1 MLTNH
6 RNNTSK
12 HIVMDGPS
20 NFRDLGGIITVD
32 ERIISRGMIFR
43 ADRLAELSPGDIQIL
58 KDLQIRTVVD
68 FRSTGEMQA
77 EPDTLPGELHLDYLH
92 LPMGIDQGKSAE
104 WTNTL
109 RSMTP
114 EQATDLIVGYYAKLP
129 LEWPGQYRAFFHKL
143 LDIDALPLV
152 FHCTAGKDR
161 TGIATA
167 LLLHILGV
175 DMASNG
181 REYELSNMYRTDSHE
196 KYAGL
201 FRQHGID
208 SVIGSILMEVKKEY
222 LEKIFETVAGAY
234 GSMDNYIERA
244 LDLNGNARARLK
256 QIFLE

>member
-1 MLTNH
+1 MPTNH
-6 RNNTSK
+6 SKNTSK

-32 ERIISRGMIFR
+32 ERLISRGRIFR
-43 ADRLAELSPGDIQIL
+43 ADRLAVLSPGDLQIL
-58 KDLQIRTVVD
+58 KKLQIRTVVD
-68 FRSTGEMQA
+68 FRSTGEVQA
-77 EPDTLPGELHLDYLH
+77 EPDILPRELHLDYVH
-92 LPMGIDQGKSAE
+92 LPMGIDQGKNAE

-114 EQATDLIVGYYAKLP
+114 EQATDLIVGYYTRLP
-129 LEWPGQYRAFFHKL
+129 LEWSGQYRAFFHKL
-143 LDIDALPLV
+143 LETDALPLV

-167 LLLHILGV
+167 LILYILGV
-175 DMASNG
+175 DIESNG
-181 REYELSNMYRTDSHE
+181 REYELSNMYKTDSHE

-208 SVIGSILMEVKKEY
+208 RVIGSILMEVKKEY
-222 LEKIFETVAGAY
+222 LEKIFKAVADAY
-234 GSMDNYIERA
+234 GSIDNYIERA

-256 QIFLE
+256 QVFLE